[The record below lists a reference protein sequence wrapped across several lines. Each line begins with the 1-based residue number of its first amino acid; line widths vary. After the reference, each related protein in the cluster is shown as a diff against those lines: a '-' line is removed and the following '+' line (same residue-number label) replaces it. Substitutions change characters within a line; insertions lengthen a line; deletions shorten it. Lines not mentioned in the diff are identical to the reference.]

1 MLAILQ
7 GWTAV
12 PSWFLDSSFD
22 KSDQRK
28 KMSLRYGWISF
39 WLLSTWFWASI
50 PAVYALQVG
59 KPIGRPLKTEILNV
73 ANKPIAKAL
82 IYIDYFEVL
91 NMNDQLLGKV
101 GIVNANGEF
110 QLFLVKG
117 DSKQTLVGRAANRQ
131 LYDDKDQLIGYYDW
145 STFWVYAYSVTGK
158 RLGKAKCIAFR
169 GYCATGIA
177 AYLTGLFN

>member
-1 MLAILQ
+1 M
-7 GWTAV
+7 
-12 PSWFLDSSFD
+12 
-22 KSDQRK
+22 R
-28 KMSLRYGWISF
+28 LRNGWISIC
-39 WLLSTWFWASI
+39 LITAWFWTGK

-59 KPIGRPLKTEILNV
+59 QTIGRPLKIEILN
-73 ANKPIAKAL
+73 AENKPIARAL

-91 NMNDQLLGKV
+91 NMNGKLLGKV
-101 GIVNANGEF
+101 GIVNVEGKF
-110 QLFLVKG
+110 QLFLVKA
-117 DSKQTLVGRAANRQ
+117 DNQQTLVGWAANRQ
-131 LYDDKDQLIGYYDW
+131 LYNDKDQLIGYYDW

>member
-1 MLAILQ
+1 VVRCLFDNYFIL
-7 GWTAV
+7 
-12 PSWFLDSSFD
+12 D
-22 KSDQRK
+22 KSRFSSGITGGEAD
-28 KMSLRYGWISF
+28 W
-39 WLLSTWFWASI
+39 
-50 PAVYALQVG
+50 
-59 KPIGRPLKTEILNV
+59 KTFKNRNFELEILNSDD
-73 ANKPIAKAL
+73 KPIAKAL

-101 GIVNANGEF
+101 GIVNVAGEF
-110 QLFLVKG
+110 RLFLVKG
-117 DSKQTLVGRAANRQ
+117 DSKQTLVGSAANRQ
-131 LYDDKDQLIGYYDW
+131 LFDHQDQLIGYYDW